1 MPTAVFM
8 GTCSGCID
16 RIGVATTADALDSIP
31 AVKVPLVAKPD
42 RTTTPPKGFVGEK
55 LATLG
60 IILR

>member
-1 MPTAVFM
+1 MFM

-31 AVKVPLVAKPD
+31 AVKVPSVAETD
-42 RTTTPPKGFVGEK
+42 RTTTHPNGIVGKK
-55 LATLG
+55 LAPLR